1 MRHTITCAPGA
12 QPFAQNSQSLPPLFF
27 QDSAL
32 IECVQMSASAT
43 SSLELKMNSA
53 TKVGEIFTKAGDS
66 YNKIGD
72 MLVMLHPAAQE
83 LIALEEANQQK
94 LLAFEVNVI

>member
-1 MRHTITCAPGA
+1 
-12 QPFAQNSQSLPPLFF
+12 
-27 QDSAL
+27 
-32 IECVQMSASAT
+32 
-43 SSLELKMNSA
+43 MNSA

-94 LLAFEVNVI
+94 LLAFEVKIIYVRSVKRALFCK

>member
-1 MRHTITCAPGA
+1 
-12 QPFAQNSQSLPPLFF
+12 
-27 QDSAL
+27 
-32 IECVQMSASAT
+32 
-43 SSLELKMNSA
+43 MNSA

-94 LLAFEVNVI
+94 LLAFEVNRKCHLHAQFFKLALFFK